1 MVQKKIDLEK
11 YRGDNST
18 LYTGRPQGN
27 QVRNELHLD
36 EEDLRPEFIVFV
48 IPNGTTSF
56 NPSFFLGLLFKS
68 IETLGKE
75 GFEKKYSIDY
85 SAVDNEFQNIIRDD
99 IADGMRHA
107 FNSINNDTGFS
118 SFL

>member
-1 MVQKKIDLEK
+1 MVQRKIDLVK

-18 LYTGRPQGN
+18 LFTGRPQGN
-27 QVRNELHLD
+27 QVREELNLD
-36 EEDLRPEFIVFV
+36 REDLLPDPVIFI
-48 IPNGTTSF
+48 IPGGTTSF

-68 IETLGKE
+68 IEKLGKD
-75 GFEKKYSIDY
+75 GFEKKYTIDY
-85 SAVDNEFQNIIRDD
+85 SAVDTEYQEIISDD

-107 FNSINNDTGFS
+107 YNSINNDTGFS